1 MLFTKINMDTFG
13 DVLAGAFADLD
24 DLLGRAP
31 VARGG
36 NGEARKS
43 DELLMQL
50 TAMCMFVAWNI
61 SYVPPDHRPGCVTD
75 LAVSLLV
82 RLHSGGCSSGLH
94 MQFPKFNSA
103 LHVHVCRRG
112 EGSGTKTVLH
122 CACGCPPA
130 INHGFSMTMGDHK
143 CPFYHCKLAF

>member
-36 NGEARKS
+36 NGDARKS

-61 SYVPPDHRPGCVTD
+61 SYVPPDHRPGCATGQ
-75 LAVSLLV
+75 ANSLFV
-82 RLHSGGCSSGLH
+82 QFHCGG
-94 MQFPKFNSA
+94 FRSA
-103 LHVHVCRRG
+103 C
-112 EGSGTKTVLH
+112 T
-122 CACGCPPA
+122 CA
-130 INHGFSMTMGDHK
+130 
-143 CPFYHCKLAF
+143 